1 MPSSSPAP
9 ELAPL
14 IRRARPLL
22 GTFVEIALPE
32 TAATAFE
39 AGFAAIGH
47 IHDRMSFHAPG
58 SDLSRIH
65 AARACEPVEVDPH
78 TIRVLRTAAILF
90 RASKGLFDIAVG
102 RALVRDGF
110 LPKPNNVVRL
120 TDFPGTAADIVLI
133 DDIHLCC
140 QRRVLIDLGGI
151 AKGYAVDCAV
161 DALRE
166 AGAPYGIVNAG
177 GDLRVFGPV
186 PQTVHIRNGIGDV
199 VAQILLQDCA
209 IASSSNL
216 ANRRRKSG
224 KAITPHIG
232 AKHQP
237 VLIDETISVM
247 ASTCMIAD
255 AMTKV
260 AMTDPDLADALLA
273 EHDGCVIRD
282 DPSRAAS

>member
-1 MPSSSPAP
+1 M
-9 ELAPL
+9 
-14 IRRARPLL
+14 L

-39 AGFAAIGH
+39 AGFAAISH
-47 IHDRMSFHAPG
+47 VHDRMSFHAPG

-65 AARACEPVEVDPH
+65 AARAGESVEVDPH
-78 TIRVLRTAAILF
+78 TIRVLRMAATLH
-90 RASKGLFDIAVG
+90 RVSKGLFDITVG
-102 RALVRDGF
+102 RALVQSGF
-110 LPKPNNVVRL
+110 LPRPDGFRL
-120 TDFPGTAADIVLI
+120 TDFPGSAADIILI

-140 QRRVLIDLGGI
+140 ERRVLIDLGGI

-161 DALRE
+161 DALRA
-166 AGAPYGIVNAG
+166 AGAPFGIVNAG

-186 PQTVHIRNGIGDV
+186 SQTVHIRSGMGEV
-199 VAQILLQDCA
+199 VAHILLQDCA

-216 ANRRRKSG
+216 ENRRRQRG

-232 AKHQP
+232 AGRQS

-260 AMTDPDLADALLA
+260 AMTDPDLADMLLR
-273 EHDGCVIRD
+273 EHDGCVVRD
-282 DPSRAAS
+282 VPSRAAF

>member
-1 MPSSSPAP
+1 MQLSSPGS

-32 TAATAFE
+32 TATTAFE
-39 AGFAAIGH
+39 AGFAAIAH
-47 IHDRMSFHAPG
+47 IHDRMSFHAPD

-65 AARACEPVEVDPH
+65 AARAGEPVQVDPH
-78 TIRVLRTAAILF
+78 TIRVLRMAATLH
-90 RASKGLFDIAVG
+90 RVSNGLFDITVG

-110 LPKPNNVVRL
+110 LPRPDNVRL

-140 QRRVLIDLGGI
+140 VRRVLIDLGGI

-161 DALRE
+161 DALRL
-166 AGAPYGIVNAG
+166 AGASYGIVNAG

-186 PQTVHIRNGIGDV
+186 SQTVHIRSGAGDV
-199 VAQILLQDCA
+199 MAQVLLQDCA

-216 ANRRRKSG
+216 ANRRRREG

-232 AKHQP
+232 AEHQP

-260 AMTDPDLADALLA
+260 AMTDPDLADTLLR
-273 EHDGCVIRD
+273 EHDGCVVRD
-282 DPSRAAS
+282 APSRAPS

>member
-1 MPSSSPAP
+1 MPSSSPTP
-9 ELAPL
+9 EPALL
-14 IRRARPLL
+14 VRRARPLL
-22 GTFVEIALPE
+22 GTFVEISLPE
-32 TAATAFE
+32 TATTAFE

-47 IHDRMSFHAPG
+47 VHDRMSFHEPD

-65 AARACEPVEVDPH
+65 AARAGEYVEVDPH
-78 TIRVLRTAAILF
+78 TIRVLRTAATLH
-90 RASKGLFDIAVG
+90 RVSDGLFDIAVG
-102 RALVRDGF
+102 RALIQGGF
-110 LPKPNNVVRL
+110 LPKPDGFRL
-120 TDFPGTAADIVLI
+120 TDFPGAAADIILI

-140 QRRVLIDLGGI
+140 ERRVLIDLGGI
-151 AKGYAVDCAV
+151 AKGYAVDYAV
-161 DALRE
+161 NALRA

-186 PQTVHIRNGIGDV
+186 SQTVHIRSGMGDL
-199 VAQILLQDCA
+199 VAHVLLQDCA

-216 ANRRRKSG
+216 ANRRRQKG

-232 AKHQP
+232 AGRQP

-260 AMTDPDLADALLA
+260 AMTDPDLADTLLR
-273 EHDGCVIRD
+273 EHDGWVVRD
-282 DPSRAAS
+282 VPSRAAS